1 MEENRITL
9 RKIPIELIIGLLEQ
23 LFEQGYDYFD
33 IEGTAEE
40 EQDFVKIAIKP
51 EYFSKE
57 MEEGEEEDIEEHE
70 DDVPKK
76 LSDEDLNQLI

>member
-33 IEGTAEE
+33 IEGNAEE
-40 EQDFVKIAIKP
+40 EQDFVKILIKP
-51 EYFSKE
+51 EYFSKD
-57 MEEGEEEDIEEHE
+57 MEEEEEDIEEHE

>member
-33 IEGTAEE
+33 IEGNAEE